1 MIDWCWTLS
10 IFRFIIIFIIIKISV
25 LAYRKTILK
34 MTYPI
39 TILIKADDWKFWFH
53 KCKNI

>member
-39 TILIKADDWKFWFH
+39 TILIKADD
-53 KCKNI
+53 